1 MGASSEEPDS
11 LKIAIDAGVESET
24 PVIVGEHVE
33 PTDVEAVGGCLGSQE
48 PVILIC
54 DPVQER
60 ATDTVGQ
67 GYNRVG
73 CRDWGHQETKGA

>member
-11 LKIAIDAGVESET
+11 LKIAIDAGVESEAA
-24 PVIVGEHVE
+24 VIVGEHIE
-33 PTDVEAVGGCLGSQE
+33 PSNVEAVGGCLGRQE

-67 GYNRVG
+67 GDHWVG
-73 CRDWGHQETKGA
+73 CRDWGHQETQGA

>member
-24 PVIVGEHVE
+24 AVIVGEHVE
-33 PTDVEAVGGCLGSQE
+33 PTNVEAVGGCLGRQE

-60 ATDTVGQ
+60 SCDSVGQ
-67 GYNRVG
+67 GNDGVG
-73 CRDWGHQETKGA
+73 CRDRGH